1 MTETVKSRRP
11 VVAALLSLVLPG
23 LGQLYNGMPRR
34 AAFFYAVS
42 IVGYLALIALTTS
55 PAIQSG
61 TTFMLAAGL
70 MILGLLFLLF
80 AVFDAYAGARRTGEL
95 ALRRY
100 NRWYVYALLAA
111 VGAGL
116 NVAVDF
122 TPIRAKSYSLPAQSM
137 APTLMAGDR
146 IAVAAR
152 AYDSQEPTRGDIV
165 VFELADGSGAIYV
178 KRLVGLPGDSIQVS
192 DGILHINGVASERRP
207 LPAPDDASTGAGSVT
222 STPYVET
229 FPDGRPHLIQEA
241 SDFSRSDNTR
251 EYRIPADHYFMMGDN
266 RDNSTDSR
274 FPRVGFIPRE
284 NLRGRVLYIWWARD
298 LSRIGPLSD

>member
-1 MTETVKSRRP
+1 MTETVRPRRP

-23 LGQLYNGMPRR
+23 LGQLYNGMARR
-34 AAFFYAVS
+34 AAVFYAVS
-42 IVGYLALIALTTS
+42 IVGYLVLIALTTS

-70 MILGLLFLLF
+70 FILGLLFLLF

-111 VGAGL
+111 ISVGL
-116 NVAVDF
+116 NLTVDF
-122 TPIRAKSYSLPAQSM
+122 TPIQAKSYRLPAASM

-152 AYDSQEPTRGDIV
+152 AYDSQEPARGDIV
-165 VFELADGSGAIYV
+165 VFELANGSGAIYV
-178 KRLVGLPGDSIQVS
+178 KRLVGLPGESIQVS
-192 DGILHINGVASERRP
+192 NGILHINGVAVTRDETTEPTLSFPPGAE
-207 LPAPDDASTGAGSVT
+207 PAMI
-222 STPYVET
+222 YLET
-229 FPDGRPHLIQEA
+229 FPDGRSHLIHEFG
-241 SDFSRSDNTR
+241 DTSRGDNTR
-251 EYRIPADHYFMMGDN
+251 AYNVPADHYFMMGDN
-266 RDNSTDSR
+266 RDNSSDSR
-274 FPRVGFIPRE
+274 FPQVGFIPRE
-284 NLRGRVLYIWWARD
+284 NLRGRALYIWWARD